1 MYIDIPNMKKIFKLE
16 KVLKFRETVLN
27 IESKKLLNLF
37 EMHSTLTSRRDTILS
52 EMENNNSEMEGKMRH
67 GKFELVH
74 LYQSFIAKLMKMLD
88 NIENEIDKLNSNIEI
103 QRKIVIERR
112 NDKKIMENLKERHE
126 EKYKIFLQKEE
137 LKMIDEINSIRYK
150 KNYNYD
156 ENN

>member
-1 MYIDIPNMKKIFKLE
+1 MKKIFKLE

-27 IESKKLLNLF
+27 IESKNLLNLF
-37 EMHSTLTSRRDTILS
+37 EMHSTLTSRRDTILR

-67 GKFELVH
+67 GKFEFVH
-74 LYQSFIAKLMKMLD
+74 LYRSFIAKLMKMLD

-126 EKYKIFLQKEE
+126 EKYKLFLKKEE
-137 LKMIDEINSIRYK
+137 IKMLDEVNSIRYK
-150 KNYNYD
+150 KNYNYN
-156 ENN
+156 E